1 VINSELMQ
9 NRLFIFTGGLGS
21 GKTELAINTALA
33 LRARGPVALVDLDIV
48 NPYFRTRRARTA
60 LAALGVEVVC
70 GPGELAEADTPVLVP
85 AIMRVL
91 TGGDRLGVFDVGG
104 DDVGAVV
111 LGSFRP
117 YLQAKEAAVFFVV
130 NVCRP
135 RTRAAAQIV
144 RLVRAIERA
153 ARVRVDYLVN
163 NTNLG
168 PRTDAALV
176 VSGQAVV
183 EEAAAALGVEVAFAG
198 VRRDLAEETGRLMHP
213 VPVLPLDLFMRVPW
227 ADEQGD

>member
-1 VINSELMQ
+1 VKNSELMQ
-9 NRLFIFTGGLGS
+9 KRLFIFTGGLGS

-48 NPYFRTRRARTA
+48 NPYFRTRKARDA
-60 LAALGVEVVC
+60 LAALGIEVVC
-70 GPGELAEADTPVLVP
+70 GPGALAEADTPVLVP

-91 TGGDRLGVFDVGG
+91 TSGDCLGVLDVGG

-117 YLQAKEAAVFFVV
+117 YLPEAEAAILFVV

-135 RTRAAAQIV
+135 RTQTAAGVV
-144 RLVRAIERA
+144 RLVRAIERT

-163 NTNLG
+163 NTNFG

-176 VSGQAVV
+176 ASGQAVV
-183 EEAAAALGVEVAFAG
+183 QEAAAALGIEVAFASI
-198 VRRDLAEETGRLMHP
+198 RRDLAAEARQLVYP
-213 VPVLPLDLFMRVPW
+213 VPVMPLDLYMRVPW
-227 ADEQGD
+227 MEED